1 LYTNL
6 FFLSFFELIFVIG
19 ILYFDDSLY
28 FMTKIPLIDDSPP
41 EELKCTTCLL
51 PMQYQTKKD
60 GKFLWQCFKCGKQYL
75 VSDSTSNV
83 EESWSPP
90 R

>member
-1 LYTNL
+1 
-6 FFLSFFELIFVIG
+6 
-19 ILYFDDSLY
+19 
-28 FMTKIPLIDDSPP
+28 MTKIPLIDDFAS

-51 PMQYQTKKD
+51 PMQYQSKRD
-60 GKFLWQCFKCGKQYL
+60 EKFLWQCFKCGKQYL
-75 VSDSTSNV
+75 ISKNIDEII